1 VPEVITNP
9 ISAPEPVLRSS
20 TKAPP
25 KSWFFD
31 IHEDTPDQ
39 EASNLLQH
47 SASVLDISSDD
58 DCSTA
63 AAKMAMERGK
73 ENIPPPEYT
82 GMTRQARQIPAI
94 PHKGISCSKKAMK
107 YATMGGPDAM
117 LEDRMALREMDTTA
131 FFPDGLDEK
140 SVEEVAEDKTESP
153 IKEVESKVDEVVSEV
168 LVKEDALG
176 EEQQAD

>member
-1 VPEVITNP
+1 MPEVVTNP
-9 ISAPEPVLRSS
+9 ISAPEPVLNPS
-20 TKAPP
+20 TKAAP
-25 KSWFFD
+25 KSWFFE

-82 GMTRQARQIPAI
+82 GMTRQPRQVPAI

-131 FFPDGLDEK
+131 FFPEGLDEK
-140 SVEEVAEDKTESP
+140 SIEEVVEDKSASPVKVIEST
-153 IKEVESKVDEVVSEV
+153 STEVVSEIC
-168 LVKEDALG
+168 VKEDALDTK
-176 EEQQAD
+176 Q